1 MKKQKFTYETLGETI
16 EFALFN
22 GFMPELEEWSSP
34 DIVSLEAEAIE
45 YLEKKGFKVDLS
57 NRKAKVQLMAQSK
70 VAESWANGVPAKS
83 WTGKLWTDG
92 LCLYSYSLCIGT
104 TDRNGKKIVFSYLS
118 ATDTWI
124 SPSTSKHVGFAKKV
138 TPFVRIPTEVPDLN
152 SKTIRTTAAAAK

>member
-34 DIVSLEAEAIE
+34 NIVSLEAEAIE
-45 YLEKKGFKVDLS
+45 FLEKKGFKVDLS
-57 NRKAKVQLMAQSK
+57 NRKAKVKLMAQSK
-70 VAESWANGVPAKS
+70 VAECWAKGIPAKS
-83 WTGKLWTDG
+83 WTGNMWTNG

-118 ATDTWI
+118 LTDTWV
-124 SPSTSKHVGFAKKV
+124 SPSTSKHVGLAKKV
-138 TPFVRIPTEVPDLN
+138 TPFIRIPSEVPDLA
-152 SKTIRTTAAAAK
+152 SRTTRTVAAAAK